1 VELLMP
7 YETYDKLVAEADA
20 LPASKPPSWQFYN
33 PISQQRKSEEEY
45 DKDQRR
51 LYILDRLKEVQNDA
65 PNILDPGPLRKQLAS
80 PVEHYAQPGFP
91 VFNEEQ
97 GRTVQVPGQYLGED
111 SPIWKGLT
119 WMGSPVSAV
128 ANASRELANQADRG
142 VSYMLGQDPVE
153 HYPNALNNAI
163 KDVGDFAAG
172 FPGPPGPGLYS
183 GRVGKDGKWQAYNNG
198 TRWDELREMRQVM
211 ESEPI
216 STVDQRPTNWLTQHG
231 YASEQTDHRDTLE
244 TVKFLPEPVP
254 LVLGTVMNITTDPL
268 NGMFQAAKLA
278 RQGKN
283 LPAWKALMGDFGPP
297 LAIEGVIE
305 NPELVRQAI
314 QSGQDA
320 TRQIRGLLPGRY

>member
-1 VELLMP
+1 MP

-20 LPASKPPSWQFYN
+20 RPASKPPSWQFYN

-51 LYILDRLKEVQNDA
+51 LYILDRLEEVQNGA
-65 PNILDPGPLRKQLAS
+65 PIVLDPGPLRKQLAS

-91 VFNEEQ
+91 VFNKEQ

-111 SPIWKGLT
+111 SPIWKTLT

-172 FPGPPGPGLYS
+172 FPGPPG
-183 GRVGKDGKWQAYNNG
+183 RVGKDGKWEAYNNG

-216 STVDQRPTNWLTQHG
+216 STVNQRPTNWLTQQG

-278 RQGKN
+278 RQGKR
-283 LPAWKALMGDFGPP
+283 LASWKTLAGDWAPP

-320 TRQIRGLLPGRY
+320 TQQIRDLLPESPQVWASGRY